1 MSLQD
6 DYFDLS
12 DFLKDD
18 EVHLEKFNRIW
29 EAFCDLEKDQD
40 RLCAIVSSFRR
51 MVELTFEDRSE
62 QAGN

>member
-18 EVHLEKFNRIW
+18 EVHLQMFNRIW

-51 MVELTFEDRSE
+51 MVELTFENRSE